1 MASHRTSGASK
12 NRDYRSSSCAS
23 KLQNCLPFIIRI
35 IWSEKKVNTTQ
46 ILLLQILECQLAF
59 LSNTWRRKLR
69 YLYCLSETFKTCY
82 ECSIWIFIEQDSI
95 KTHHV
100 AMTADTDAHCSH
112 LDIYISQKYRLCV
125 VKGQTKLRWFFQAH
139 VSSKKWMNKFD
150 FTTMIPQVDLF

>member
-1 MASHRTSGASK
+1 MM
-12 NRDYRSSSCAS
+12 
-23 KLQNCLPFIIRI
+23 LQSVQKIVIVFFEKWTHFNFA
-35 IWSEKKVNTTQ
+35 WSEKKVNTTQ

-59 LSNTWRRKLR
+59 LSNTWRGKLR

-112 LDIYISQKYRLCV
+112 FDVYISQKYRLCV
-125 VKGQTKLRWFFQAH
+125 VKGQTKLKWFFQAD
-139 VSSKKWMNKFD
+139 VSSKKWMNEFD